1 MVIELAHLLIGTL
14 CIFFGYKLLMH
25 ALTSES
31 GGSEQQANHAL
42 LIKRSVPGV
51 LFAVFGAGMV
61 VYALMHSPDLRH
73 QEPAAKEEL
82 SETPKSPPAQAARRK
97 HVRPRE
103 GDQNSSPASSS
114 GQPKSSAPAQPASED
129 VNQAPPQPKPWK
141 PGRA

>member
-14 CIFFGYKLLMH
+14 CIFLGYKLLMR
-25 ALTSES
+25 ALSSETD
-31 GGSEQQANHAL
+31 GSAQQSNHAV

-61 VYALMHSPDLRH
+61 VYALMHSSELRH
-73 QEPAAKEEL
+73 QEPAAKQES

-97 HVRPRE
+97 HVRPRD
-103 GDQNSSPASSS
+103 GDQNPSPASSS
-114 GQPKSSAPAQPASED
+114 AQPKSSPPAQPASD
-129 VNQAPPQPKPWK
+129 DGNQAAPQPKPWK